1 MSPHVQGERQCSRAA
16 GPQPELSR
24 LAGVGD
30 ASRMATYDELQLGE
44 CATFTK
50 TLSETDIYLFAGIT
64 GDMNP
69 AHVDAVSAAQGVFKQ
84 RIAHGML
91 SASFISTV
99 IAMKLPGPGTIY
111 AGQNLQFRGPVFIG
125 DTVTARVE
133 VSEKIE
139 ARQWVK
145 LKTTVTNQDGKL
157 VVDGEATVIPP
168 K

>member
-1 MSPHVQGERQCSRAA
+1 MP
-16 GPQPELSR
+16 
-24 LAGVGD
+24 
-30 ASRMATYDELQLGE
+30 TYDELQIGDS
-44 CATFTK
+44 ASFTK

-69 AHVDAVSAAQGVFKQ
+69 AHVDAISASEGMFKQ

-99 IAMKLPGPGTIY
+99 LAMKLPGPGTIY
-111 AGQNLQFRGPVFIG
+111 LGQDLQFRAPVFIG
-125 DTVTARVE
+125 DTITARVE
-133 VSEKIE
+133 VTEKIDRRMW
-139 ARQWVK
+139 AK

-157 VVDGEATVIPP
+157 VINGVATVLPP